1 MDIFAPIQWLSD
13 RITYDLIGL
22 TPGSRLGDAVNFY
35 FYDVPKILLLLV
47 VIIFVVSF
55 VRSYFP
61 PEKTRKFLT
70 HKHEWVGNVI
80 GAGVGV
86 VTPFCSCS
94 AVPLF
99 IGFVE
104 SGVPLGVTFSF
115 LIASPL
121 VDLVALSL
129 LAALFGWKIAGLYLF
144 FGLMVAIVSGLV
156 LGRLGLE
163 SEVEDYVWQ
172 IRVADAAPPEMT
184 RAQRAR
190 GAWGEVRDIV
200 GRVWL
205 FVVIGIAIGG
215 LMHGYVP
222 AELLSRWA
230 GPGNPLAVPIATA
243 FGVPLYSNVA
253 GVIPVAEVLVDKGVA
268 LGTVVALLMA
278 TVGLSAPEFII
289 LRKVMKPKLIA
300 IFIAIGFTTITI
312 TGYAFNFLAPWLVV
326 T

>member
-1 MDIFAPIQWLSD
+1 MDIFAPLQWLSD

-22 TPGSRLGDAVNFY
+22 SPDSHLGAAVNF
-35 FYDVPKILLLLV
+35 FIYDVPKILLLLA
-47 VIIFVVSF
+47 VIVFVVSF

-61 PEKTRKFLT
+61 PEKTRKYLA
-70 HKHEWVGNVI
+70 HKREWVGNVI
-80 GAGVGV
+80 GAGTGV

-129 LAALFGWKIAGLYLF
+129 LVALFGWKIA
-144 FGLMVAIVSGLV
+144 VAYFVSGMIV
-156 LGRLGLE
+156 AVAGGFILGRLNLE
-163 SEVEDYVWQ
+163 GEIEEYVWK
-172 IRVADAAPPEMT
+172 IRMADAAPPEMT
-184 RAQRAR
+184 RAQRAQ
-190 GAWGEVRDIV
+190 GAWIEVKDIL

-215 LMHGYVP
+215 FMHGFVP

-230 GPGNPLAVPIATA
+230 GPGNPLAVPIATM
-243 FGVPLYSNVA
+243 FGIPLYSNVA

-300 IFIAIGFTTITI
+300 IFIGTGFVVITI
-312 TGYAFNFLAPWLVV
+312 TGYVFNLLAPWLVG
-326 T
+326 